1 MINSIVLIATVVI
14 LYYSRDTMINS
25 IVLIA
30 TVVILV
36 AQCLLSKKY
45 TPIIGFATSTA
56 LNVIIV
62 ITLCVI
68 QVATYDN
75 INNSAPIRTFLI
87 PIIVYGVLLEVVN
100 YIIYRVIRKK

>member
-1 MINSIVLIATVVI
+1 MINSIVLIE
-14 LYYSRDTMINS
+14 
-25 IVLIA
+25 

-36 AQCLLSKKY
+36 THCLLSKKY
-45 TPIIGFATSTA
+45 TPIIGFTTSTV

-62 ITLCVI
+62 IVLCAI

-75 INNSAPIRTFLI
+75 VNNSAPIRTFLI
-87 PIIVYGVLLEVVN
+87 PIIVYGVLLEAVN